1 MEKQHKIM
9 ARHNQVQME
18 QLFIQNAFQAM
29 KVYSVELVIQDILS
43 KITHTQIAFHAKIN
57 LTSQNM

>member
-1 MEKQHKIM
+1 M

-18 QLFIQNAFQAM
+18 QLFIQNASQAM